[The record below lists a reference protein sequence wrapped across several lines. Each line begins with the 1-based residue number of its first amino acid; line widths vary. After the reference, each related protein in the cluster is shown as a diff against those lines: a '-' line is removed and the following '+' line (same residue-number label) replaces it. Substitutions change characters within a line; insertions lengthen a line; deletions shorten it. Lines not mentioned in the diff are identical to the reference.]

1 MGLSPGLKPLALH
14 PKNCRFPGF
23 FGAAEVQAIALV
35 GNQRINSSGFTGGLT
50 AGYNWQV
57 SY

>member
-14 PKNCRFPGF
+14 QIADFPGF